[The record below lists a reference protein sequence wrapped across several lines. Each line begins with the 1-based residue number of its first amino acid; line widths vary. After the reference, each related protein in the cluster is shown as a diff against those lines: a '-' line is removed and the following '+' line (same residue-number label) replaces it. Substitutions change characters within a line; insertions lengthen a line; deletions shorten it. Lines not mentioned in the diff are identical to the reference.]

1 MDGIEGTHTNRIRLA
16 VIISAAGIAIF
27 ALIVLLA
34 PFLRESLF
42 DRLFPKDPSDAYI
55 PDNDSGWVE
64 CNGWATNPQYDKYAC
79 RAKAL
84 ERALT
89 HNFYKIGLP
98 LPPSGI
104 KDKEGN
110 SFSTAATAGDD
121 KAWYDWGGIDGVRP
135 NGQVV
140 NFLSEGTQCG
150 IGPSVCVP
158 TASPTPSP
166 TPVPTP
172 TAEPTISLPPTQT
185 PTPSPTPSLTP
196 SPVITLTIPTIT
208 PTPIPEMACLGN
220 RVILDTIRN
229 DMQDANEGGV
239 AGVKVTLYSSTNLP
253 LAQTA
258 TDTQGYYEFCSLEG
272 GNYTVGFEKPAAY
285 SFAQKAVGGTD
296 IDSDADPVTGK
307 TDTVSLS
314 PGQNRDDI
322 DAILYPVCSSVGD
335 YVFFD
340 ENSNGV
346 QDRGE
351 SGIANITVTLH
362 AQDGQVLATTTTDNN
377 GYYDFGCIN
386 AGTYYINFTS
396 PEGYAFSP
404 QNNGNDDNLDCDVNP
419 LTGNT
424 GTINLGQDEIQDT
437 WDACIYVLGSG
448 TSKPLPN
455 TGTVETTVLILLLA
469 GGLAITGKLLI
480 FGRKD
485 TN

>member
-1 MDGIEGTHTNRIRLA
+1 MPGNTDTNKIRLA
-16 VIISAAGIAIF
+16 VIVSAAGIAVF

-55 PDNDSGWVE
+55 PDNDSGWAE
-64 CNGWATNPQYDKYAC
+64 CNGWATDPSYNKFAC

-84 ERALT
+84 DRASQ
-89 HNFYKIGLP
+89 HNFYKLGLP

-104 KDKEGN
+104 TDKQGG
-110 SFSTAATAGDD
+110 SYSQAATAGSDQD
-121 KAWYDWGGIDGVRP
+121 WYNWGGIDGVRP

-150 IGPSVCVP
+150 IGPGVCVP
-158 TASPTPSP
+158 TPTPS
-166 TPVPTP
+166 V
-172 TAEPTISLPPTQT
+172 T
-185 PTPSPTPSLTP
+185 PTPIPTSTPHPSTPPTATLTPTQAITP
-196 SPVITLTIPTIT
+196 SPVITLSIPTAT
-208 PTPIPEMACLGN
+208 PTPIPNMACLGN

-229 DMQDANEGGV
+229 DMQDPNESGV
-239 AGVKVTLYSSTNLP
+239 AGVKVTLFSSTNIQI
-253 LAQTA
+253 AQTV
-258 TDTQGYYEFCSLEG
+258 TDVQGYYEFCGLEG
-272 GNYTVGFEKPAAY
+272 GDYTVTFEQSATY
-285 SFAQKAVGGTD
+285 SFAQKAVGSTD
-296 IDSDADPVTGK
+296 VDSDADPITGK
-307 TDTVSLS
+307 TDNISLS
-314 PGQNRDDI
+314 SGQNRDDI

-340 ENSNGV
+340 ENKNGV

-362 AQDGQVLATTTTDNN
+362 SQDGQVLATTTTDNN

-386 AGTYYINFTS
+386 AGAYYINFTV

-404 QNNGNDDNLDCDVNP
+404 QNNGNDDSLDCDVNP

-424 GTINLGQDEIQDT
+424 GTINLGQDDVQDT
-437 WDACIYVLGSG
+437 WDACIFVLGTG

-455 TGTVETTVLILLLA
+455 TGTVEVTLLILALA
-469 GGLAITGKLLI
+469 GGLAVTGKFLI
-480 FGRKD
+480 FGKKG